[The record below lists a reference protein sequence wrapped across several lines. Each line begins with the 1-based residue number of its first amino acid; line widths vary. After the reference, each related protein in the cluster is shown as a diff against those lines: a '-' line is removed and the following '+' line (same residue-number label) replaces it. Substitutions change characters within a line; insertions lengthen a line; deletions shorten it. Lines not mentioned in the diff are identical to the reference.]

1 MLVMGEV
8 EGVSL
13 KAEAFLCDIWLVY
26 SEHGQETQQFWAQDH
41 LLQSFRALLEW
52 NQFPEMASVSQSFK
66 GSTTEGMISKR
77 LNLIEWNPQVP
88 SVLFTMLKVKEWQ
101 LIVFKGTQWQGTWRE
116 LIVFSGGQA
125 PSFDTHS
132 FVPNNS
138 VSLQSFTGILCSWE
152 MSLWPS
158 RKAEVLL
165 IF

>member
-1 MLVMGEV
+1 MGEV

-77 LNLIEWNPQVP
+77 LNLSRMKSP
-88 SVLFTMLKVKEWQ
+88 STLS
-101 LIVFKGTQWQGTWRE
+101 LIHH
-116 LIVFSGGQA
+116 A
-125 PSFDTHS
+125 
-132 FVPNNS
+132 
-138 VSLQSFTGILCSWE
+138 QSKTE
-152 MSLWPS
+152 
-158 RKAEVLL
+158 
-165 IF
+165 